1 MSLLELYNGILS
13 TSLILNVAA
22 NYRDVPMSLVLT
34 KRSTLNLPLAAKV
47 HSNPLQ
53 LTIFN
58 TATCL
63 STGCSFTIVLQT
75 IDNQTYYNG
84 QSTAGSIIRNCMKG
98 DSSTLINLCENGYAV
113 QTSCNGVSTYDITT
127 QCPYRLTQP
136 GCGRLSTDASTTVN
150 DICQMISYSGPIT
163 YCNCTISTSRYNTPG
178 ILSLHI
184 GTIVVSSIVVPQQ
197 TPSNIPTS
205 LPTSISVDTSSNGSH
220 LSTSNTI
227 IVGVMFSFITLC
239 CCLSLL
245 FYCIRNKKKKNG
257 PIFRKWSLN
266 PGTTSSKLSDNSEYY
281 EEYPAVPIIDDMEDQ
296 STEPADNEEK
306 DDTHS
311 LSPFKLSTPSSP
323 TRSVTDD
330 INCPLM
336 SSPWSS
342 PTRSVT
348 LADIYI
354 SPMAEV
360 QTNTAKEAMTSS
372 KGEGAI
378 TSSKREG
385 AMTSSKGEGAMTSAK
400 IEGAMTSSKRKEPM
414 RYHGREDE
422 NSGIKSFKESQSPP
436 PRYFNEYEILDPPP
450 FFDTHETKE
459 DKLSGDA
466 ENSSSSPNE
475 EPLIDLSTLSGLRG
489 SMNLFSKSYPIAV
502 DGIILD
508 FNNYDS
514 IYKGNSSTVM
524 DSNFDL
530 SILSGL
536 RGSFGPHIKHNM
548 MKSHGSNGEDEDTE
562 EKKGEEEEGEGE
574 IEEYTIGDGNKL
586 INYDSRNDSQLDRP
600 ISLAG
605 IYLRALNPFGEHWSG
620 TATTSIIS
628 HIDKEEDEGQLVPDG
643 ERSRPIS
650 LAGLYLHALNPLG
663 NEWYGGPASRVTDT
677 IPPPILAV
685 KVHDDWLDNIGTHL
699 SYSGNEVIMDG
710 MIDNPMVAGVIGNIR
725 DVTFIEIITT
735 AATTATAATATT
747 AATTTTRAIA
757 ATTVIAATTATA
769 TVTAVVTAAVT
780 TTARA
785 TTAAISTAAS
795 ANPFTI
801 TYQAPVENSVSNI
814 PESSIKLGAP
824 LIERKRETPL
834 VIAMKNLPKCHSND
848 DIDLSIFNGLA
859 GCKAQRVKWR
869 DLEIKKTVKHED
881 ANIDLNIDLEDFN
894 INLDLD
900 LDLDTNVDN
909 N

>member
-1 MSLLELYNGILS
+1 
-13 TSLILNVAA
+13 
-22 NYRDVPMSLVLT
+22 
-34 KRSTLNLPLAAKV
+34 
-47 HSNPLQ
+47 
-53 LTIFN
+53 
-58 TATCL
+58 
-63 STGCSFTIVLQT
+63 
-75 IDNQTYYNG
+75 
-84 QSTAGSIIRNCMKG
+84 
-98 DSSTLINLCENGYAV
+98 
-113 QTSCNGVSTYDITT
+113 
-127 QCPYRLTQP
+127 
-136 GCGRLSTDASTTVN
+136 
-150 DICQMISYSGPIT
+150 
-163 YCNCTISTSRYNTPG
+163 
-178 ILSLHI
+178 
-184 GTIVVSSIVVPQQ
+184 
-197 TPSNIPTS
+197 
-205 LPTSISVDTSSNGSH
+205 
-220 LSTSNTI
+220 
-227 IVGVMFSFITLC
+227 
-239 CCLSLL
+239 
-245 FYCIRNKKKKNG
+245 
-257 PIFRKWSLN
+257 
-266 PGTTSSKLSDNSEYY
+266 
-281 EEYPAVPIIDDMEDQ
+281 
-296 STEPADNEEK
+296 
-306 DDTHS
+306 
-311 LSPFKLSTPSSP
+311 
-323 TRSVTDD
+323 
-330 INCPLM
+330 
-336 SSPWSS
+336 
-342 PTRSVT
+342 
-348 LADIYI
+348 
-354 SPMAEV
+354 
-360 QTNTAKEAMTSS
+360 
-372 KGEGAI
+372 
-378 TSSKREG
+378 
-385 AMTSSKGEGAMTSAK
+385 
-400 IEGAMTSSKRKEPM
+400 
-414 RYHGREDE
+414 
-422 NSGIKSFKESQSPP
+422 
-436 PRYFNEYEILDPPP
+436 
-450 FFDTHETKE
+450 
-459 DKLSGDA
+459 
-466 ENSSSSPNE
+466 
-475 EPLIDLSTLSGLRG
+475 
-489 SMNLFSKSYPIAV
+489 MNLFSKSYPIAV

-514 IYKGNSSTVM
+514 IYKGNSSSVM

-710 MIDNPMVAGVIGNIR
+710 MIDNPMVAGVVGNIR

-824 LIERKRETPL
+824 LIEHKRETPL

-869 DLEIKKTVKHED
+869 DLEIKKKTVKHED

>member
-13 TSLILNVAA
+13 TSLIFNVAA

-205 LPTSISVDTSSNGSH
+205 LPTAISVDTSSNGSH

-360 QTNTAKEAMTSS
+360 QTNTAKEAMTSP
-372 KGEGAI
+372 KREGAM

-385 AMTSSKGEGAMTSAK
+385 AMTSSKVEGV
-400 IEGAMTSSKRKEPM
+400 MTSSKRKEPT

-422 NSGIKSFKESQSPP
+422 NSGIKSFKESPSPP

-450 FFDTHETKE
+450 FFDTHEIKE
-459 DKLSGDA
+459 DKLSGDE

-508 FNNYDS
+508 FNNNDS
-514 IYKGNSSTVM
+514 IYKGNSSSVM

-710 MIDNPMVAGVIGNIR
+710 MIDNPVAGVVGNIR

-824 LIERKRETPL
+824 LIEHKRETPL

-859 GCKAQRVKWR
+859 GCKALRVKWR
-869 DLEIKKTVKHED
+869 DLEIKKKTVKHED